1 MVVKAGSSGN
11 NGPRVLLSNALVM
24 DEWTGEPQL
33 QPELSVSTSGGGSG
47 SSKKIDQ
54 ETRKLFH
61 ALLREAGTS
70 ATGGGLA
77 GGVHAD
83 AILRATEGAIGALL
97 SNA

>member
-1 MVVKAGSSGN
+1 
-11 NGPRVLLSNALVM
+11 VLLSNALVM

-33 QPELSVSTSGGGSG
+33 QPELSVSMPGGSA

-61 ALLREAGTS
+61 TLLREEETS
-70 ATGGGLA
+70 NTDRTVA

-97 SNA
+97 GRA